1 MFSDT
6 ITSHGNPNLN
16 NKLHNWIMGVRKSSM
31 IIELSN
37 LIADFKKSRILE
49 IHFNNDD
56 QDLGWIY
63 ETGQM
68 NNGDTWST

>member
-1 MFSDT
+1 
-6 ITSHGNPNLN
+6 
-16 NKLHNWIMGVRKSSM
+16 MGVRKSSM